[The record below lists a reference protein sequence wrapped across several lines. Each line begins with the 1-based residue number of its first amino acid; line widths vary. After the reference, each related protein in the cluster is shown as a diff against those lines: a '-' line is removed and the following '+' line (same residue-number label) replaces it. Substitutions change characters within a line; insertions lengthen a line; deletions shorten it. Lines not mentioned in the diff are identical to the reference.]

1 LKYCLKKPYKNIFS
15 SRLKLRKVKRTRL
28 LRDLGKIVSDGKV
41 RETVLK
47 RLREFEEARA
57 SRERVFSELCF
68 CILTANCSAEG
79 GLRVQG
85 EIGEGFLKL
94 SRIELSRRLRS
105 IGYRYPK
112 TRAKYI
118 AEARKLCEDVW
129 RIVNEEDDPAR
140 VRRWLA
146 DNVPGIGF
154 KEASHFLRNIG
165 FRGLAIIDKHVLRVL
180 HRYGYIESIPKT
192 LSRTR
197 YLEIEKILSKIAG
210 ELNVSLAELD
220 LYLWYMDT
228 GRILK

>member
-1 LKYCLKKPYKNIFS
+1 M
-15 SRLKLRKVKRTRL
+15 RRRRL
-28 LRDLGKIVSDGKV
+28 LKDLEKIVSDGKV
-41 RETVLK
+41 RGTALK
-47 RLREFEEARA
+47 RLRQFEEARA
-57 SRERVFSELCF
+57 SRERIFSELCF

-79 GLRVQG
+79 GLRVQE

-94 SRIELSRRLRS
+94 SRSQLSRRLRS
-105 IGYRYPK
+105 LGYRYPN

-118 AEARKLCEDVW
+118 VEARKRCEDVL
-129 RIVNEEDDPAR
+129 RIINEDGDPTR

-165 FRGLAIIDKHVLRVL
+165 FKNLAIIDKHVLRVL
-180 HRYGYIESIPKT
+180 HRYGYIVSIPQN
-192 LSRTR
+192 LSRAK

-210 ELNVSLAELD
+210 ELNMTLAELD

>member
-1 LKYCLKKPYKNIFS
+1 M
-15 SRLKLRKVKRTRL
+15 RRRRL
-28 LRDLGKIVSDGKV
+28 LKDLEKIVSDGKV
-41 RETVLK
+41 RGTVLK
-47 RLREFEEARA
+47 RLRQFEEAEA
-57 SRERVFSELCF
+57 SRERIFSELCF

-79 GLRVQG
+79 GLRVQE

-94 SRIELSRRLRS
+94 SRSQLSRRLRS
-105 IGYRYPK
+105 LGYRYPN

-118 AEARKLCEDVW
+118 VEARKRCEDVL
-129 RIVNEEDDPAR
+129 RIINEDGDPTR

-165 FRGLAIIDKHVLRVL
+165 FKNLAIIDKHVLRVL
-180 HRYGYIESIPKT
+180 HRYGYIVSIPQN
-192 LSRTR
+192 LSRAK

-210 ELNVSLAELD
+210 ELNMTLAELD

>member
-1 LKYCLKKPYKNIFS
+1 MAGLAVTV
-15 SRLKLRKVKRTRL
+15 RRTRL
-28 LRDLGKIVSDGKV
+28 LRDLGKILSDDKV
-41 RETVLK
+41 RRTVLR
-47 RLREFEEARA
+47 RLRQFEEARA
-57 SRERVFSELCF
+57 SRKRVFSELCF

-94 SRIELSRRLRS
+94 SRIELSRRLKS
-105 IGYRYPK
+105 LGYRYPN

-118 AEARKLCEDVW
+118 VKARKHCEEVW
-129 RIVNEEDDPAR
+129 RIVNEDDDPTR

-165 FRGLAIIDKHVLRVL
+165 FKNLAIIDKHVLRVL
-180 HRYGYIESIPKT
+180 HKYGYVRSIPQT
-192 LSRTR
+192 LSRAR

-210 ELNVSLAELD
+210 ELKISLAELD

>member
-1 LKYCLKKPYKNIFS
+1 MKKPYKNILRQAYVRTVRRRRLLKDLEKIFS
-15 SRLKLRKVKRTRL
+15 DRKVR
-28 LRDLGKIVSDGKV
+28 G
-41 RETVLK
+41 TVLK
-47 RLREFEEARA
+47 RLRQFEEARA
-57 SRERVFSELCF
+57 SRERIFSELCF

-79 GLRVQG
+79 GLRVQE

-94 SRIELSRRLRS
+94 SRSQLSRKLRS
-105 IGYRYPK
+105 LGYRYPN

-118 AEARKLCEDVW
+118 VEARKRCEDVL
-129 RIVNEEDDPAR
+129 RIINEDGDPTR

-165 FRGLAIIDKHVLRVL
+165 FKNLAIIDKHVLRVL
-180 HRYGYIESIPKT
+180 HRYGYVESIPQT
-192 LSRTR
+192 LSRAK
-197 YLEIEKILSKIAG
+197 YLEIEKVLSKIAG
-210 ELNVSLAELD
+210 ELNMTLAELD

>member
-1 LKYCLKKPYKNIFS
+1 ME
-15 SRLKLRKVKRTRL
+15 
-28 LRDLGKIVSDGKV
+28 KIVSDGKV
-41 RETVLK
+41 RGTVLK
-47 RLREFEEARA
+47 RLRQFEEAGA
-57 SRERVFSELCF
+57 SRERIFSELCF

-79 GLRVQG
+79 GLRVQE

-94 SRIELSRRLRS
+94 SRSQLSRKLRS
-105 IGYRYPK
+105 LGYRYPN

-118 AEARKLCEDVW
+118 VEARKRCEDVL
-129 RIVNEEDDPAR
+129 RIINEDGDPTR

-165 FRGLAIIDKHVLRVL
+165 FKNLAIIDKHVLRVL
-180 HRYGYIESIPKT
+180 HRYGYIVSIPQN
-192 LSRTR
+192 LSRAK

-210 ELNVSLAELD
+210 ELNMTLAELD

>member
-1 LKYCLKKPYKNIFS
+1 M
-15 SRLKLRKVKRTRL
+15 KRSRL
-28 LRDLGKIVSDGKV
+28 LRDLREILSDENV
-41 RETVLK
+41 RGTVLK
-47 RLREFEEARA
+47 RLRQFEEARA

-79 GLRVQG
+79 GLRVQW

-94 SRIELSRRLRS
+94 SRVALSRRLKS
-105 IGYRYPK
+105 LGYRYPN

-118 AEARKLCEDVW
+118 VEARKYCEDVW
-129 RIVNEEDDPAR
+129 RIVNEYDDPTMM
-140 VRRWLA
+140 RRWLA

-165 FRGLAIIDKHVLRVL
+165 FKNLAIIDKHVLRVL
-180 HRYGYIESIPKT
+180 HRYGYIRSISQT
-192 LSRTR
+192 LSRAR
-197 YLEIEKILSKIAG
+197 YLEIEKTLSKIAG
-210 ELNVSLAELD
+210 ELSISLAELD